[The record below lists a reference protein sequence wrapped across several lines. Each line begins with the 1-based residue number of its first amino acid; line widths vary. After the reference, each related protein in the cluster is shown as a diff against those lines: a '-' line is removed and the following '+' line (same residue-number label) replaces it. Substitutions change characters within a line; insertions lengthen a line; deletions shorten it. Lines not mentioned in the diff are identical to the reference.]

1 MAQERLDFLVF
12 YRGNLVT
19 GFDYIYVKRQE
30 GHAFWQSALKAQ
42 EAKDIL
48 DKDFIFYN
56 PHLNDKGEPFNW
68 RYREDWVDMTKV
80 WDHFSEEAMAYI
92 TTWMSEYRGPSY
104 DDPSKNDEWGV
115 RFKVP
120 GEKEQF
126 IWGLN
131 AFPAN
136 LDDFSHFLYRFGQ

>member
-1 MAQERLDFLVF
+1 MGQERLDFLVF
-12 YRGNLVT
+12 YRGNLVE
-19 GFDYIYVKRQE
+19 GFDYVYVKRQD
-30 GHAFWQSALKAQ
+30 GRAFWKSEYKAQ

-48 DKDFIFYN
+48 DKDFMFYN

-80 WDHFSEEAMAYI
+80 WDHFSEESIAYI
-92 TTWMSEYRGPSY
+92 KTWLDEYRGPAH

-115 RFKVP
+115 RWKEP
-120 GEKEQF
+120 NNQEKL

-136 LDDFSHFLYRFGQ
+136 LNDFSDFLYRFGK